1 MEVLFPERPDEIWDM
16 WKKYPNAK
24 LMAGGT
30 DLLVQ
35 VANRNIRPQTLLCL
49 ERVRELQQIK
59 REENEIWIGAA
70 LTHQRLLDS
79 DIVKEKLSVLWE
91 ALSVLG
97 SPPIRHAGTIG
108 GNICTASPAGDTLP
122 ALYVLDA
129 QVEIY
134 SAQGKRRLPVH
145 EFITGPGCT
154 ALEQGE
160 ILAGVIIPLKWHGAS
175 CGFYKIGH
183 RKALAIAVVSL
194 AAIWQTDSNRILKK
208 VKLAWGSVGPKVM
221 FFPEIEKWLI
231 GKALN
236 EKVLQ
241 EAKKMVLQGLLPI
254 DDIRATADYRKKLAG
269 NLLLK
274 LLD

>member
-1 MEVLFPERPDEIWDM
+1 MEVLFPEKPDEIWDM

-35 VANRNIRPQTLLCL
+35 VVNRNIRPQALLCL
-49 ERVRELQQIK
+49 ERVRELQQIR
-59 REENEIWIGAA
+59 REESEIWIGAA

-79 DIVKEKLSVLWE
+79 DIVKEKLPVLWE

-134 SAQGKRRLPVH
+134 SAQGKRRLLIH
-145 EFITGPGCT
+145 EFITRPGCT

-160 ILAGVIIPLKWHGAS
+160 ILGGVIIPLKWDGAS

-194 AAIWQTDSNRILKK
+194 AAIWQIDSDRILKK

-221 FFPEIEKWLI
+221 FFPEIEKWLV
-231 GKALN
+231 GKPLN

-241 EAKKMVLQGLLPI
+241 DAKKMVLEGLLPI